1 MTDVGLF
8 FLGYRRISQSLVN
21 LNYKLNDERMKL
33 MRFSLYLNDY
43 ETEKLFSTL
52 RWLFVVIATLIFYVP
67 PFSDNIT
74 TNKAVFPFLLVSG
87 VIYMLVTQIALIRA
101 RDDKRSLQ
109 FILKAGIIFDFFA
122 LIWLMF
128 LSEGIHSPLYP
139 ISILFVMHATIY
151 WRTKGALISLAVFS
165 LAYLLMGM
173 VTVNLTEFQHY
184 FTLSFNLFFLWII
197 GLFGA
202 LIMLRERAHYA
213 QKEAYHHLAHRDYLS
228 GLFNQ
233 LSFQEKFRRKVDAD
247 ESFTLLLGDID
258 DFKKVNDEFG
268 HLTGDEVIRKVG
280 EVFRTLSVTYKG
292 QAFRYGGE
300 EFVILLPH
308 TDDHVI
314 HQFLNDLYSRLETLK
329 PLPISMSFGQAE
341 TTEAKD
347 PEKLIAL
354 ADQRLYV
361 AKKSGKR
368 RTCLANDELFIPSAG

>member
-1 MTDVGLF
+1 
-8 FLGYRRISQSLVN
+8 
-21 LNYKLNDERMKL
+21 
-33 MRFSLYLNDY
+33 
-43 ETEKLFSTL
+43 
-52 RWLFVVIATLIFYVP
+52 
-67 PFSDNIT
+67 
-74 TNKAVFPFLLVSG
+74 
-87 VIYMLVTQIALIRA
+87 MLVTQIALIRA
-101 RDDKRSLQ
+101 RDDKKSLQ
-109 FILKAGIIFDFFA
+109 FILKAGIIFDFLA
-122 LIWLMF
+122 LIWLMY

-165 LAYLLMGM
+165 LAYLLMGIL
-173 VTVNLTEFQHY
+173 TVNLTDFQHY
-184 FTLSFNLFFLWII
+184 FTLFFNLFFLWII

-233 LSFQEKFRRKVDAD
+233 LSFQEKFKRKVDAN

-258 DFKKVNDEFG
+258 DFKKVYDDYG

-280 EVFRTLSVTYKG
+280 AVFRTITEPYKG

-300 EFVILLPH
+300 EFVILLPQM
-308 TDDHVI
+308 DDHVI
-314 HQFLNDLYSRLETLK
+314 QQFLKDLYYRLEALT
-329 PLPISMSFGQAE
+329 PIAISMSFGQAE
-341 TTEAKD
+341 TREAND

-361 AKKSGKR
+361 AKKAGKG
-368 RTCLANDELFIPSAG
+368 RTCLANDELYIPSAVYR

>member
-1 MTDVGLF
+1 
-8 FLGYRRISQSLVN
+8 
-21 LNYKLNDERMKL
+21 

-74 TNKAVFPFLLVSG
+74 TNKAVFPYLLVSA
-87 VIYMLVTQIALIRA
+87 VIYMIVTQFALVRA
-101 RDDKRSLQ
+101 RDDKGSLQ
-109 FILKAGIIFDFFA
+109 LILKAGIMFDFLA

-151 WRTKGALISLAVFS
+151 WRTKGAFISLAAFS
-165 LAYLLMGM
+165 LAYLLMGI
-173 VTVNLTEFQHY
+173 VTVNLTDFQHY

-202 LIMLRERAHYA
+202 LIMLRERAHYV

-233 LSFQEKFRRKVDAD
+233 LSFQEKFKGKVDAN
-247 ESFTLLLGDID
+247 ESFTFFLGDID
-258 DFKKVNDEFG
+258 DFKKVNDEYG
-268 HLTGDEVIRKVG
+268 HLTGDDVIRKVG
-280 EVFRTLSVTYKG
+280 EVFRNLTETYKG

-308 TDDHVI
+308 MDDGVI
-314 HQFLNDLYSRLETLK
+314 HQFLKELYSRLETLA
-329 PLPISMSFGQAE
+329 PISISMSFGQAG
-341 TTEAKD
+341 TTEDDD
-347 PEKLIAL
+347 PEKLFAL

-361 AKKSGKR
+361 AKKAGKG
-368 RTCLANDELFIPSAG
+368 RTCLANDELYIP

>member
-1 MTDVGLF
+1 
-8 FLGYRRISQSLVN
+8 
-21 LNYKLNDERMKL
+21 MKL

-165 LAYLLMGM
+165 MVYLLMGM

-184 FTLSFNLFFLWII
+184 FTLSLNLFFLWII

-233 LSFQEKFRRKVDAD
+233 LSFQEKFRRKVDAN

-280 EVFRTLSVTYKG
+280 EVFRTLSETYKG

-300 EFVILLPH
+300 EFVIILPH
-308 TDDHVI
+308 SDDHVI

-368 RTCLANDELFIPSAG
+368 RTCLTNDELFIPSAG

>member
-1 MTDVGLF
+1 
-8 FLGYRRISQSLVN
+8 
-21 LNYKLNDERMKL
+21 MKL

-74 TNKAVFPFLLVSG
+74 TNKTFFPYLLVSG

-101 RDDKRSLQ
+101 RDDKKSLQ
-109 FILKAGIIFDFFA
+109 FILKAGIIFDFLA
-122 LIWLMF
+122 LIWLMY

-165 LAYLLMGM
+165 LAYLLMGIL
-173 VTVNLTEFQHY
+173 TVNLTDFQHY
-184 FTLSFNLFFLWII
+184 FTLFFNLFFLWII

-213 QKEAYHHLAHRDYLS
+213 QKEAYHHLARRDYLS

-233 LSFQEKFRRKVDAD
+233 LSFQEKFKRKVDAN

-258 DFKKVNDEFG
+258 DFKKVNDDYG

-280 EVFRTLSVTYKG
+280 AVFRTITEPYKG

-300 EFVILLPH
+300 EFVILLPQM
-308 TDDHVI
+308 DEHVI
-314 HQFLNDLYSRLETLK
+314 QQFLKDLYYRLEALT
-329 PLPISMSFGQAE
+329 PIAISMSFGQAE
-341 TTEAKD
+341 TREAND

-361 AKKSGKR
+361 AKKAGKG
-368 RTCLANDELFIPSAG
+368 RTCLANDELYIPSAVYR